1 MPIVPELSSPS
12 WAATAEPLRIFLEST
27 SATIKEVL
35 LWARQIGLGGEMG
48 RSALA
53 WLSLAGK
60 AYYDDHD
67 GKWKAGCILKPSD
80 IYEPSPTPKIDPFVR
95 LDRILRILDS
105 RVSCIPGAS
114 PDLKITWPLPMRR
127 KSPSPVRTITFGG
140 ETLTILQWARKTNL
154 SASTIAGRLAMGW
167 PPEKIVGEPYHT
179 EKLHSITRP
188 LVQTEED
195 LRKPAR
201 TITIG
206 DKTQTLCQWE
216 KETGISFS
224 TLSGRLARGWPPER
238 MLEKPRRRE
247 PVQMALDLQGPGKI

>member
-95 LDRILRILDS
+95 FGPDPAHLGFACLLHPRGVPGSQDHLAFAHASKISEPRSYHHLRGRDPHDLAVGTEDKSVRLHHRRPTGHGLAAREDRGRALSHRKIAQHHE
-105 RVSCIPGAS
+105 AS
-114 PDLKITWPLPMRR
+114 GSDGRG
-127 KSPSPVRTITFGG
+127 SP
-140 ETLTILQWARKTNL
+140 
-154 SASTIAGRLAMGW
+154 
-167 PPEKIVGEPYHT
+167 
-179 EKLHSITRP
+179 
-188 LVQTEED
+188 
-195 LRKPAR
+195 
-201 TITIG
+201 
-206 DKTQTLCQWE
+206 
-216 KETGISFS
+216 
-224 TLSGRLARGWPPER
+224 
-238 MLEKPRRRE
+238 
-247 PVQMALDLQGPGKI
+247 